1 MIRLRAYV
9 TPEDSVTTTLL
20 AVDDSKTMRK
30 VLEITFAGEDFR
42 TVLCESAD
50 EALGKLGENPQVA
63 LVDAGLENAAG
74 YELCQKIKAA
84 SPNVAVVMLSS
95 KQQPYDRARGNAVG
109 ADDFVDKPFDTQQL
123 LEKVTT
129 IARRAAAAPV
139 MTAAAPAQVVMPSAA
154 AKVADVGVGRP
165 RVQTLAYGSAPSP
178 VIPASP
184 SPPQVAPVQ
193 PVANARPAMA
203 SAPSIEVGSSPT
215 AAAPIVVPA
224 VPKSAPLAAPVPVAA
239 ARPAPAAPA
248 PAPAAALPADFA
260 GKLGGLGLS
269 SAQVEAVLS
278 LSREV
283 VEQVVWEVVPT
294 LAETIIKEEIKRLL
308 QA

>member
-1 MIRLRAYV
+1 M
-9 TPEDSVTTTLL
+9 TTTLL
-20 AVDDSKTMRK
+20 ADDDSKTMRK

-63 LVDAGLENAAG
+63 LVDAGLDNSGG

-84 SPNVAVVMLSS
+84 SPNIAVVMLSS
-95 KQQPYDRARGNAVG
+95 KQQPYDRARGSAVG

-123 LEKVTT
+123 LEKITT
-129 IARRAAAAPV
+129 IARRAASAPV
-139 MTAAAPAQVVMPSAA
+139 MSAVAPAPVVMPSAS
-154 AKVADVGVGRP
+154 AKAGDAGIGRP
-165 RVQTLAYGSAPSP
+165 RVQTLAYGSTPSP

-184 SPPQVAPVQ
+184 APAPVQ
-193 PVANARPAMA
+193 PVANVRPTIT
-203 SAPSIEVGSSPT
+203 SAPAIEVSS
-215 AAAPIVVPA
+215 
-224 VPKSAPLAAPVPVAA
+224 SPVAA
-239 ARPAPAAPA
+239 AAPPAAKSA
-248 PAPAAALPADFA
+248 PTTSAAAPAALPADFA

-294 LAETIIKEEIKRLL
+294 LAETIIKEELKRLL

>member
-1 MIRLRAYV
+1 
-9 TPEDSVTTTLL
+9 VTTTLL

-42 TVLCESAD
+42 TVLCESAA

-63 LVDAGLENAAG
+63 LVDAGLDNSAG

-95 KQQPYDRARGNAVG
+95 KQQPYDRARGTAVG

-129 IARRAAAAPV
+129 IARRAASAPV
-139 MTAAAPAQVVMPSAA
+139 MAAVAPSPVVMPSASGG
-154 AKVADVGVGRP
+154 AKTAEPSRP
-165 RVQTLAYGSAPSP
+165 RVQTLAYGSTQAPI
-178 VIPASP
+178 IPASP
-184 SPPQVAPVQ
+184 APPQVQPIAPARATMTSAPAIELSSSPAPAAAVIPAPVY
-193 PVANARPAMA
+193 
-203 SAPSIEVGSSPT
+203 
-215 AAAPIVVPA
+215 
-224 VPKSAPLAAPVPVAA
+224 
-239 ARPAPAAPA
+239 AAPA
-248 PAPAAALPADFA
+248 PAPAALPADFA

-269 SAQVEAVLS
+269 SAQVDAVLS

-294 LAETIIKEEIKRLL
+294 LAETIIKEELKRLL

>member
-1 MIRLRAYV
+1 
-9 TPEDSVTTTLL
+9 VTTTLL

-84 SPNVAVVMLSS
+84 APNIAVVMLSS
-95 KQQPYDRARGNAVG
+95 KQQPYDRARGSAVG

-129 IARRAAAAPV
+129 IARRAASAPV
-139 MTAAAPAQVVMPSAA
+139 MAVAAPAPVVMPSATGA
-154 AKVADVGVGRP
+154 TKPLGEATRP
-165 RVQTLAYGSAPSP
+165 RVQTLAYGSNPTP
-178 VIPASP
+178 NIPASP
-184 SPPQVAPVQ
+184 APPQVASRPVQ
-193 PVANARPAMA
+193 PIVAAKPA
-203 SAPSIEVGSSPT
+203 SAPE
-215 AAAPIVVPA
+215 AAPRPVSPMIP
-224 VPKSAPLAAPVPVAA
+224 APVQTEP
-239 ARPAPAAPA
+239 
-248 PAPAAALPADFA
+248 AALPADFA

-269 SAQVEAVLS
+269 SAQVEAVLA

-294 LAETIIKEEIKRLL
+294 LAETIIKEELKRLL

>member
-1 MIRLRAYV
+1 MIRLRPYV

-50 EALGKLGENPQVA
+50 EALRKLGENPQVA
-63 LVDAGLENAAG
+63 LVDAGLDNAGG

-95 KQQPYDRARGNAVG
+95 KQQPYDRARGSAVG

-129 IARRAAAAPV
+129 IARRAASAPV
-139 MTAAAPAQVVMPSAA
+139 MTAVAPAPVVMPSAS
-154 AKVADVGVGRP
+154 AKVADAGAGRP
-165 RVQTLAYGSAPSP
+165 RVQTLAYGATTTPGLS
-178 VIPASP
+178 ASP
-184 SPPQVAPVQ
+184 PPAQVVPVQ
-193 PVANARPAMA
+193 PIAPARPTLGSA
-203 SAPSIEVGSSPT
+203 SGREAGSS
-215 AAAPIVVPA
+215 
-224 VPKSAPLAAPVPVAA
+224 PVAA
-239 ARPAPAAPA
+239 APPVAVPPRVAPAAA
-248 PAPAAALPADFA
+248 PPALPADFA
-260 GKLGGLGLS
+260 GKLGGLGLNH
-269 SAQVEAVLS
+269 AQIEAVLS

-294 LAETIIKEEIKRLL
+294 LAETIIKEELKRLL

>member
-1 MIRLRAYV
+1 
-9 TPEDSVTTTLL
+9 VTTTLL
-20 AVDDSKTMRK
+20 AVDDSKTMRR

-63 LVDAGLENAAG
+63 LVDAGLDNSAG

-84 SPNVAVVMLSS
+84 APNVAVVMLSS
-95 KQQPYDRARGNAVG
+95 KQQPYDRARGSAAG

-129 IARRAAAAPV
+129 IARRAASAPV
-139 MTAAAPAQVVMPSAA
+139 MAVAAPSPVVMPSAA
-154 AKVADVGVGRP
+154 KPSSPEVGRP
-165 RVQTLAYGSAPSP
+165 RVQTLAYGSTPTPHIPPSP
-178 VIPASP
+178 APPA
-184 SPPQVAPVQ
+184 VRPV
-193 PVANARPAMA
+193 MT
-203 SAPSIEVGSSPT
+203 SAPAIEV
-215 AAAPIVVPA
+215 A
-224 VPKSAPLAAPVPVAA
+224 KSPVAA
-239 ARPAPAAPA
+239 VIPKPVATDT
-248 PAPAAALPADFA
+248 AAALPADFA

-294 LAETIIKEEIKRLL
+294 LAETIIKEELRRLL

>member
-1 MIRLRAYV
+1 
-9 TPEDSVTTTLL
+9 VTTTLL

-63 LVDAGLENAAG
+63 LVDAGLDNAAG

-84 SPNVAVVMLSS
+84 APNVAVVMLSS
-95 KQQPYDRARGNAVG
+95 KQQPYDRARGSAVG

-129 IARRAAAAPV
+129 IARRAASAPV
-139 MTAAAPAQVVMPSAA
+139 MAVAAPAPVVMPSASG
-154 AKVADVGVGRP
+154 AKPQEATRP
-165 RVQTLAYGSAPSP
+165 RVQTLAYGSTPTP
-178 VIPASP
+178 NIPASP
-184 SPPQVAPVQ
+184 APPQVASRPVQ
-193 PVANARPAMA
+193 PIVPARPAVA
-203 SAPSIEVGSSPT
+203 SAPAEVASRPVSPMIPT
-215 AAAPIVVPA
+215 
-224 VPKSAPLAAPVPVAA
+224 
-239 ARPAPAAPA
+239 PAAQSD
-248 PAPAAALPADFA
+248 ALPADFA

-269 SAQVEAVLS
+269 GAQVEAVLA

-294 LAETIIKEEIKRLL
+294 LAETMIKEELKRLL

>member
-1 MIRLRAYV
+1 M
-9 TPEDSVTTTLL
+9 TTTLL
-20 AVDDSKTMRK
+20 AVDDSKTMRR

-50 EALGKLGENPQVA
+50 EAMGKLGEHPQVA
-63 LVDAGLENAAG
+63 LVDAGLDNSAG
-74 YELCQKIKAA
+74 YELCQRIKAA
-84 SPNVAVVMLSS
+84 APNIAVVMLSS
-95 KQQPYDRARGNAVG
+95 KQQPYDRARGSAAG

-129 IARRAAAAPV
+129 IARRAASAPV
-139 MTAAAPAQVVMPSAA
+139 MAVAHAAVVMPSAA
-154 AKVADVGVGRP
+154 RPSPEVGRP
-165 RVQTLAYGSAPSP
+165 RVQTLAYGSTPAPN
-178 VIPASP
+178 IPASP
-184 SPPQVAPVQ
+184 APPA
-193 PVANARPAMA
+193 ARPVMA
-203 SAPSIEVGSSPT
+203 SAPLVEVGPSP
-215 AAAPIVVPA
+215 V
-224 VPKSAPLAAPVPVAA
+224 APLIPRPVATDGA
-239 ARPAPAAPA
+239 ATAM
-248 PAPAAALPADFA
+248 PADFA

-294 LAETIIKEEIKRLL
+294 LAETIIKEELKRLM

>member
-84 SPNVAVVMLSS
+84 APNIAVVMLSS

-139 MTAAAPAQVVMPSAA
+139 MSAVAPAPVVMPSAS
-154 AKVADVGVGRP
+154 AKVADVAVGRP
-165 RVQTLAYGSAPSP
+165 RVQTLAYGSTPSP
-178 VIPASP
+178 IIPASP
-184 SPPQVAPVQ
+184 APPQVAPIQ
-193 PVANARPAMA
+193 PVANVRPTMT
-203 SAPSIEVGSSPT
+203 SAPSVEVGSSPVAAPIIAPAAKSAPQA
-215 AAAPIVVPA
+215 AAAPVVA
-224 VPKSAPLAAPVPVAA
+224 PK
-239 ARPAPAAPA
+239 AAPA
-248 PAPAAALPADFA
+248 TALPADFA

-269 SAQVEAVLS
+269 NAQVEAVLS

>member
-1 MIRLRAYV
+1 M
-9 TPEDSVTTTLL
+9 TTTLL

-95 KQQPYDRARGNAVG
+95 KQQPYDRARGTAVG

-123 LEKVTT
+123 LEKVTN
-129 IARRAAAAPV
+129 IARRAAASPV
-139 MTAAAPAQVVMPSAA
+139 MAVAPAPVVMPSATAKA
-154 AKVADVGVGRP
+154 AEIGGGRP
-165 RVQTLAYGSAPSP
+165 RVQTLAYGTTPSP
-178 VIPASP
+178 IIPASP
-184 SPPQVAPVQ
+184 APPQVAPVQ
-193 PVANARPAMA
+193 PIAAARPTFA
-203 SAPSIEVGSSPT
+203 SAPSIEVGSSPV
-215 AAAPIVVPA
+215 AAPAPIVVPA
-224 VPKSAPLAAPVPVAA
+224 PKSAPQAA
-239 ARPAPAAPA
+239 PAPAAAKPA
-248 PAPAAALPADFA
+248 APAAALPADFA

-269 SAQVEAVLS
+269 NAQVEAVLS

>member
-1 MIRLRAYV
+1 M
-9 TPEDSVTTTLL
+9 TTTLL

-63 LVDAGLENAAG
+63 LVDAGLDNASG
-74 YELCQKIKAA
+74 YDLCQRIKAA

-95 KQQPYDRARGNAVG
+95 KQQPYDRARGTAVG

-123 LEKVTT
+123 LDKVTS
-129 IARRAAAAPV
+129 IARRAASAPV
-139 MTAAAPAQVVMPSAA
+139 MSAVAPSPVVMPSAS
-154 AKVADVGVGRP
+154 AKAVDGATGRP
-165 RVQTLAYGSAPSP
+165 RVQTLAYGSTPTP
-178 VIPASP
+178 IIPASP
-184 SPPQVAPVQ
+184 APAQVAPVQ
-193 PVANARPAMA
+193 PIAPARPTFA
-203 SAPSIEVGSSPT
+203 SAPALDVGSSPVA
-215 AAAPIVVPA
+215 AAAPPI
-224 VPKSAPLAAPVPVAA
+224 AA
-239 ARPAPAAPA
+239 AAHRAAPA
-248 PAPAAALPADFA
+248 PAPPAALPADFA
-260 GKLGGLGLS
+260 GKLGGLGLT

-294 LAETIIKEEIKRLL
+294 LAETIIKEELKRLL

>member
-1 MIRLRAYV
+1 M
-9 TPEDSVTTTLL
+9 TTTLL

-42 TVLCESAD
+42 TVVCSSAD

-63 LVDAGLENAAG
+63 LVDAGLDNAAG

-95 KQQPYDRARGNAVG
+95 KQQPYDRARGSAVG

-129 IARRAAAAPV
+129 IARRAASAPMMAAV
-139 MTAAAPAQVVMPSAA
+139 APSPVVMPSAA
-154 AKVADVGVGRP
+154 ARAADPGASRP
-165 RVQTLAYGSAPSP
+165 RVQTLAYGSTPSP
-178 VIPASP
+178 IIPASP
-184 SPPQVAPVQ
+184 APPQVTPVQ
-193 PVANARPAMA
+193 PIAPMARPTLTSA
-203 SAPSIEVGSSPT
+203 SVPSADAPSSPI
-215 AAAPIVVPA
+215 AAV
-224 VPKSAPLAAPVPVAA
+224 
-239 ARPAPAAPA
+239 PAPAAFAPA
-248 PAPAAALPADFA
+248 PAAAALPADFA

-269 SAQVEAVLS
+269 SAQVDAVLS

-294 LAETIIKEEIKRLL
+294 LAETIIKEELKRLL

>member
-84 SPNVAVVMLSS
+84 APNIAVVMLSS

-129 IARRAAAAPV
+129 IARRAAASPV
-139 MTAAAPAQVVMPSAA
+139 MSAVAPAPVVMPSAA
-154 AKVADVGVGRP
+154 AKVADVAAGRP
-165 RVQTLAYGSAPSP
+165 RVQTLAYGSTPSP

-184 SPPQVAPVQ
+184 APPQVAPIQ
-193 PVANARPAMA
+193 PVANVRPTMT
-203 SAPSIEVGSSPT
+203 SAPSIEVGSSPV
-215 AAAPIVVPA
+215 AAPIIAPA
-224 VPKSAPLAAPVPVAA
+224 AKSAPQAAAAPVPK
-239 ARPAPAAPA
+239 AAPA
-248 PAPAAALPADFA
+248 APAAALPADFA

-269 SAQVEAVLS
+269 NAQVEAVLS

>member
-1 MIRLRAYV
+1 M
-9 TPEDSVTTTLL
+9 TTTLL
-20 AVDDSKTMRK
+20 AVDDSKTMRR

-63 LVDAGLENAAG
+63 LVDAGLDNAAG

-95 KQQPYDRARGNAVG
+95 KQQPYDRARGSAVG

-129 IARRAAAAPV
+129 IARRAASAPV
-139 MTAAAPAQVVMPSAA
+139 MAVAPSPVVMPSAA
-154 AKVADVGVGRP
+154 KASDPFASPGRP
-165 RVQTLAYGSAPSP
+165 RVQTLAYGSTPSP
-178 VIPASP
+178 IIPASP
-184 SPPQVAPVQ
+184 APPAVAPVQ
-193 PVANARPAMA
+193 PLVPARSTLT
-203 SAPSIEVGSSPT
+203 SAPAVDLGPAPSP
-215 AAAPIVVPA
+215 
-224 VPKSAPLAAPVPVAA
+224 APVV
-239 ARPAPAAPA
+239 APA
-248 PAPAAALPADFA
+248 PAYVSPAPAPAAAALPADFA

-269 SAQVEAVLS
+269 SAQVDAVLS

-294 LAETIIKEEIKRLL
+294 LAETIIKEELKRLL

>member
-1 MIRLRAYV
+1 M
-9 TPEDSVTTTLL
+9 TTTLL

-42 TVLCESAD
+42 TVLCANAD

-74 YELCQKIKAA
+74 YELCQKIKAQ

-95 KQQPYDRARGNAVG
+95 KQQPYDRARGSAVG

-123 LEKVTT
+123 LEKVSN
-129 IARRAAAAPV
+129 IAKRAASAPVLAPAAAP
-139 MTAAAPAQVVMPSAA
+139 VVMPSA
-154 AKVADVGVGRP
+154 VAVKPAEVATRP
-165 RVQTLAYGSAPSP
+165 RVQTLAYGASPNPPSPVPPQVQARPVVQAAAPAPARAAESPSRPVSP
-178 VIPASP
+178 VIPA
-184 SPPQVAPVQ
+184 
-193 PVANARPAMA
+193 PA
-203 SAPSIEVGSSPT
+203 
-215 AAAPIVVPA
+215 AAAP
-224 VPKSAPLAAPVPVAA
+224 AAQHAEPT
-239 ARPAPAAPA
+239 
-248 PAPAAALPADFA
+248 ALPADFA
-260 GKLGGLGLS
+260 GKLGHLGLS
-269 SAQVEAVLS
+269 AAQVEAVLA

-294 LAETIIKEEIKRLL
+294 LAETIIKEELKRLT

>member
-1 MIRLRAYV
+1 
-9 TPEDSVTTTLL
+9 VTTTLL

-63 LVDAGLENAAG
+63 LVDAGLDNAGG

-95 KQQPYDRARGNAVG
+95 KQQPYDRARGSAVG

-123 LEKVTT
+123 LEKITT
-129 IARRAAAAPV
+129 IARRAASSPI
-139 MTAAAPAQVVMPSAA
+139 MTAAAPAPVVMPSAST
-154 AKVADVGVGRP
+154 KLADVGVGRP
-165 RVQTLAYGSAPSP
+165 RVQTLAYGSTPSP
-178 VIPASP
+178 IIPASP
-184 SPPQVAPVQ
+184 APAQVAPVQ
-193 PVANARPAMA
+193 PVANLRPTIT
-203 SAPSIEVGSSPT
+203 SAPAIEL
-215 AAAPIVVPA
+215 AP
-224 VPKSAPLAAPVPVAA
+224 SPVAA
-239 ARPAPAAPA
+239 ATPPVAAAPSAAKSGPNA
-248 PAPAAALPADFA
+248 PAALPADFA

-269 SAQVEAVLS
+269 NAQVEAVLS

-294 LAETIIKEEIKRLL
+294 LAETIIKEELKRLL

>member
-1 MIRLRAYV
+1 M
-9 TPEDSVTTTLL
+9 TTTLL

-63 LVDAGLENAAG
+63 LVDAGLDNSAG

-84 SPNVAVVMLSS
+84 SPNIAVVMLSS
-95 KQQPYDRARGNAVG
+95 KQQPYDRARGSAVG

-129 IARRAAAAPV
+129 IARRAASAPV
-139 MTAAAPAQVVMPSAA
+139 MSAVAPAPVVMPSAA

-165 RVQTLAYGSAPSP
+165 RVQTLAYGSTPSP

-184 SPPQVAPVQ
+184 APAPVAPVQ
-193 PVANARPAMA
+193 PVANVRPTIT
-203 SAPSIEVGSSPT
+203 SAPSIEVGSSPVAAAPAAKSAPT
-215 AAAPIVVPA
+215 AAA
-224 VPKSAPLAAPVPVAA
+224 AP
-239 ARPAPAAPA
+239 
-248 PAPAAALPADFA
+248 AALPADFA

-269 SAQVEAVLS
+269 NSQVEAVLS

-294 LAETIIKEEIKRLL
+294 LAETIIKEELKRLL

>member
-1 MIRLRAYV
+1 M
-9 TPEDSVTTTLL
+9 TTTLL
-20 AVDDSKTMRK
+20 AVDDSKTMRR

-95 KQQPYDRARGNAVG
+95 KQQPYDRARGSAVG

-129 IARRAAAAPV
+129 IARRAASAPV
-139 MTAAAPAQVVMPSAA
+139 MAVAPAPVVMPSAA
-154 AKVADVGVGRP
+154 KASDPLASPGRP
-165 RVQTLAYGSAPSP
+165 RVQTLAYGSTPSP
-178 VIPASP
+178 IIPASP
-184 SPPQVAPVQ
+184 ASPQVAPVQ
-193 PVANARPAMA
+193 PVAPARPPMS
-203 SAPSIEVGSSPT
+203 SAPAIEIGSSP
-215 AAAPIVVPA
+215 I
-224 VPKSAPLAAPVPVAA
+224 AAPVIQAPVAA
-239 ARPAPAAPA
+239 PPPAPAT
-248 PAPAAALPADFA
+248 PAAATALPADFA

-269 SAQVEAVLS
+269 SAQVDAVLS
-278 LSREV
+278 LSRDV

-294 LAETIIKEEIKRLL
+294 LAETIIKEELKRLL
-308 QA
+308 SA

>member
-1 MIRLRAYV
+1 
-9 TPEDSVTTTLL
+9 VTTTLL

-63 LVDAGLENAAG
+63 LVDAGLDNAAG
-74 YELCQKIKAA
+74 YELCQKIKAMA
-84 SPNVAVVMLSS
+84 PNVAVVMLSS
-95 KQQPYDRARGNAVG
+95 KQQPYDRARGSAVG

-129 IARRAAAAPV
+129 IARRAASSPV
-139 MTAAAPAQVVMPSAA
+139 MAVAAPAPVVMPSASGGGRPQ
-154 AKVADVGVGRP
+154 VEGSRP
-165 RVQTLAYGSAPSP
+165 RVQTLAYGSTPSP
-178 VIPASP
+178 NMPASP
-184 SPPQVAPVQ
+184 APPPVAARPVQ
-193 PVANARPAMA
+193 PIRPALGNA
-203 SAPSIEVGSSPT
+203 
-215 AAAPIVVPA
+215 PA
-224 VPKSAPLAAPVPVAA
+224 VEVASRPVAPMIPTPHA
-239 ARPAPAAPA
+239 EPAP
-248 PAPAAALPADFA
+248 LPADFA

-269 SAQVEAVLS
+269 SAQVEAVLA

-294 LAETIIKEEIKRLL
+294 LAETIIKEELKRLL

>member
-1 MIRLRAYV
+1 M
-9 TPEDSVTTTLL
+9 TTTLL
-20 AVDDSKTMRK
+20 AVDDSKTMRR

-63 LVDAGLENAAG
+63 LVDAGLDNAAG

-84 SPNVAVVMLSS
+84 SPNIAVVMLSS
-95 KQQPYDRARGNAVG
+95 KQQPYDRARGSAVG
-109 ADDFVDKPFDTQQL
+109 ADNFVDKPFDTQQL
-123 LEKVTT
+123 IEKVTT
-129 IARRAAAAPV
+129 IARRAASAPV
-139 MTAAAPAQVVMPSAA
+139 MSAVPSSPVVMPSAVRPLDPLA
-154 AKVADVGVGRP
+154 SASRP
-165 RVQTLAYGSAPSP
+165 RVQTLAYGSTPSP
-178 VIPASP
+178 IIPASP
-184 SPPQVAPVQ
+184 APPQVLPVQ
-193 PVANARPAMA
+193 PVVPVRSTLA
-203 SAPSIEVGSSPT
+203 SAPTVDPGP
-215 AAAPIVVPA
+215 VPA
-224 VPKSAPLAAPVPVAA
+224 LAYAPPP
-239 ARPAPAAPA
+239 
-248 PAPAAALPADFA
+248 AALPADFA

-294 LAETIIKEEIKRLL
+294 LAETIIREELKRLL

>member
-1 MIRLRAYV
+1 M
-9 TPEDSVTTTLL
+9 TTTLL
-20 AVDDSKTMRK
+20 AVDDSKTMRR

-63 LVDAGLENAAG
+63 LVDAGLDNSAG

-84 SPNVAVVMLSS
+84 APNVAVVMLSS
-95 KQQPYDRARGNAVG
+95 KQQPYDRARGSAAG
-109 ADDFVDKPFDTQQL
+109 ADDFVDKPFDTQQM

-129 IARRAAAAPV
+129 IARRAASAPV
-139 MTAAAPAQVVMPSAA
+139 MAVAHAPVVMPSAVKPA
-154 AKVADVGVGRP
+154 TEVGRP
-165 RVQTLAYGSAPSP
+165 RVQTLAYGSTPAPN
-178 VIPASP
+178 IPA
-184 SPPQVAPVQ
+184 
-193 PVANARPAMA
+193 
-203 SAPSIEVGSSPT
+203 T
-215 AAAPIVVPA
+215 
-224 VPKSAPLAAPVPVAA
+224 
-239 ARPAPAAPA
+239 PA
-248 PAPAAALPADFA
+248 PAPVRATMTSAPVVEAQPAPAPVISRPAATDTAGAALPADFA

-294 LAETIIKEEIKRLL
+294 LAETIIKEELKRLM

>member
-1 MIRLRAYV
+1 
-9 TPEDSVTTTLL
+9 VTTTLL
-20 AVDDSKTMRK
+20 AVDDSKTMRR

-63 LVDAGLENAAG
+63 LVDAGLDNAAG

-84 SPNVAVVMLSS
+84 SPNIAVVMLSS
-95 KQQPYDRARGNAVG
+95 KQQPYDRARGTAVG

-129 IARRAAAAPV
+129 IARRAASAPV
-139 MTAAAPAQVVMPSAA
+139 MAPAAPAPAPMAAAPKPSDPLASAA
-154 AKVADVGVGRP
+154 RP

-178 VIPASP
+178 VAAVSPAP
-184 SPPQVAPVQ
+184 APVAPVQ
-193 PVANARPAMA
+193 PIAPARATMT
-203 SAPSIEVGSSPT
+203 SAPGLDVASP
-215 AAAPIVVPA
+215 
-224 VPKSAPLAAPVPVAA
+224 PVAA
-239 ARPAPAAPA
+239 APAPAAP
-248 PAPAAALPADFA
+248 PAPAALPADFA
-260 GKLGGLGLS
+260 AKLGGLGLS
-269 SAQVEAVLS
+269 SAQVDAVLS

-294 LAETIIKEEIKRLL
+294 LAETIIKEELKRLL